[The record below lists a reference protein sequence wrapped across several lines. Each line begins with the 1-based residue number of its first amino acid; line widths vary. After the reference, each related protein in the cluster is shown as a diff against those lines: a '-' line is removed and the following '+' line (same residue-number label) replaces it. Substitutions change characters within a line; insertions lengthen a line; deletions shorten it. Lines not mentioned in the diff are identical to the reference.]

1 MAKCEI
7 CKSNVEQTFLEK
19 PIGTIVKVKGK
30 QFLICNQCQKKH
42 SVEEIKEQL

>member
-19 PIGTIVKVKGK
+19 PIGTIIKKNGK
-30 QFLICNQCQKKH
+30 QYLICSQCQKKH
-42 SVEEIKEQL
+42 SIEEIKEKI